1 MIAFKSMM
9 ERQELKSIL
18 EKLDLASKNSDHIKV
33 RELLLE
39 AVPEFKPQCGIE
51 DFLFKARE

>member
-1 MIAFKSMM
+1 MM

-18 EKLDLASKNSDHIKV
+18 EKLDFASKNSDHIKV